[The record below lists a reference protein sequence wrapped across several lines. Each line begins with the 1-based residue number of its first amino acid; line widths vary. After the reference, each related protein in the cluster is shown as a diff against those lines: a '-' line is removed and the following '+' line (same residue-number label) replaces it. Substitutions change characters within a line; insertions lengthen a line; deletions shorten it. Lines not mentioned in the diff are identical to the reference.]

1 MGGNITYV
9 CQGGNNYLVTLDLF
23 LDCSGVPAIDQTLHY
38 ESACGSFDVLIPPPV
53 PTEVSQICPA
63 QLVNST
69 CNGGGLQG
77 VNLYSFQTVLN
88 MPPCPGGWTMS
99 WVLCCRAVTMNLVG
113 SAGIYLEAVLRNDL
127 AACDDSP
134 VFTEN
139 SVPYVCVGQEASY
152 NFGVTE
158 PNGDSLA
165 YSLINARGFANSSS
179 PIGYKPGYSANQ
191 PANSTSLDPVTGQLV
206 FTPPAIGR
214 YVFVIEIEQYNASGV
229 LIGTVMRDVSI
240 VALACV
246 GSTPVAQGSATLTG
260 PGGPGDPPA
269 PGGFILGPNAIQ
281 ICDGSAICFSLVFED
296 MDPGDVL
303 VVASQVTTLLPGAT
317 YSVSGANPATVTVCW
332 TGDVSNSPVNVL
344 FQVNDGACPIVN
356 STTIAVNITSF
367 TPAAG
372 SPDAGTDASTLVCPT
387 ANVFNLIDRLGGTP
401 DAGGIWYAP
410 DNSIHD
416 PQFDPTTDL
425 AGVYTY
431 IVGNACMNVS
441 ATLTVNFTAGTP
453 NAGVDSTLKVCGNSV
468 PVPLI
473 SGLGGTPDATGT
485 WTRLPGGTPVGPNYD
500 PATQGPGVFQ
510 YTVPGGGGCAAAT
523 ATVTVTEVAPANAGT
538 SSSVSVCANGV
549 PINLLDSLGGTPAG
563 GGAWSGGLV
572 GGMYN
577 PAVNAPGPFTYTVTG
592 TAPCANATA
601 TVTVAEQTPANAGT
615 NGPVSVCGN
624 GAPINLRN
632 SLGGAP
638 AAGGTWSGGLVGG
651 MYDPAVNAP
660 GPYTYTVTGVAPCA
674 NSTATVTVTEVAPAD
689 AGTSSSVSVCSN
701 GVAINLL
708 DSLGGT
714 PAGGGAWSG
723 GLVGGMYDPVVNAP
737 GPYTYTVTGTAPCA
751 NATATVTVAEQTP
764 VDAGTSSSVSVCS
777 NGVAINL
784 LDSLG
789 GTPAGGGTWS
799 GGLVG
804 GMYDPAVNAPG
815 PFTYTIT
822 GVAPCAN
829 ATATVTVA
837 EIPAAYA
844 GSDTTF
850 TLCSSNSTTNLFFVL
865 TGAQAGGTWTGPGGA
880 FFDGTYEPSVDPEGP
895 HIYTVAGSASCAD
908 DQAVVMVVEV
918 VAPNA
923 GRDTSITLCS
933 NGNILNLFT
942 VLPTAQP
949 GGTWLA
955 GFSGSYEP
963 GVTPPG
969 VFTYSLPGIAP
980 CVGDQSTVTIAET
993 STPNAGTD
1001 ANLTV
1006 CDQGAAV
1013 NLFNSLGGSPDAG
1026 GTWSGGLVG
1035 GMYDPAVNAPGPYIY
1050 TVTGTSPCG
1059 NATATVTVSETGS
1072 PNAGTDG
1079 AVTVCADGA
1088 AIDLFTEL
1096 GGSPDAGGTWSGGLV
1111 GGMFDPAVNAAG
1123 NYTYTLNA
1131 TAPCTSDQ
1139 SQVVVT
1145 IAPAPDAGTD
1155 ANLTVCDQGAA
1166 VNLFNSLGGTPDA
1179 GGTWSGGLVGGM
1191 YDPAVNTPGAYTYT
1205 VTGTN
1210 PCGNAT
1216 ATVTVSETGS
1226 PDAGTDGAVTVCSDG
1241 SAIDLFTELGGSP
1254 DAGGSWSGGLVGGMF
1269 DPATDPAGIYTYT
1282 LSATAPCAGD
1292 QSEVEV
1298 TIAPA
1303 PNAGTDADLAVCDQG
1318 TAVDLFNSLGGTP
1331 DAGGTWSGGLVGG
1344 MYDPAVNAPGP
1355 YTYTVTGTP
1364 PCGNATATVTVS
1376 ETGSPDAGMDGAVTV
1391 CADGAAIDL
1400 FTELGGSPD
1409 AGGTWSGGLVGGMFD
1424 PAVNTANT
1432 FTYTVNATAPCANAT
1447 AEVVVSVEAV
1457 HDPGTNGIDT
1467 VCTGDA
1473 PINLFT
1479 LLGNGPDMGGV
1490 WTGPGGSAS
1499 TGIFDPASSAQ
1510 GTYTYQFAGGV
1521 CADVSS
1527 TVQMT
1532 ILPGPNAGQD
1542 NAVALCD
1549 AGPSVS
1555 LLGLL
1560 SGSPQ
1565 PGGSWTDPD
1574 GQPTTSLV
1582 DPATAAQ
1589 GPYTY
1594 TVIGNASCPDA
1605 TAVVTLAI
1613 NHAVDAGTNGSL
1625 NLCSDGSPVALFGA
1639 LGGTPD
1645 AGGTWTMPPNNDPF
1659 NGVLDPA
1666 TNPSG
1671 NYIYT
1676 VAGMAPCP
1684 ATTAQVSVVVTQA
1697 PDAGNDSTAALCSSA
1712 PNVNMQNLL
1721 GGDPDPGGSWTDPDG
1736 NNTSAIFDPGTS
1748 IPGVYHYMVP
1758 AVASCSADMAS
1769 VDIDVAMAANAGGN
1783 GDTTLCSNAEP
1794 FVLMTLLSG
1803 TPDAGGIWSGPS
1815 PIGPG
1820 GILDPSTAVSGP
1832 YVYSVTAPAP
1842 CPLAISTVQV
1852 TVTAIPVVAPTFTT
1866 SQGCVPIDV
1875 TFNSGY
1881 VGNGSCFW
1889 DFGNGTDT
1897 TACGPITVTY
1907 DQPGNYI
1914 VHFTA
1919 DPGNGCAVTVQT
1931 DQLVQVVERPT
1942 AAFNI
1947 VLSNTSTHSPV
1958 AAFDNLSSGAGN
1970 FLWDFGGLGTS
1981 TALDPQFTFPY
1992 DLEEIYPICL
2002 IAYAS
2007 PTCADTIC
2015 SDLLIPA
2022 SASVFTANAFTPDGD
2037 GRNDEFAP
2045 VSFGLDP
2052 NDYHFLIVDRW
2063 GSPVYS
2069 TEDMNA
2075 TWDGNFGN
2083 GTPAPIGV
2091 YVWKLT
2097 AQDMISNTRFEQIGH
2112 VTLVR

>member
-1 MGGNITYV
+1 MFGLHADAAHYMGGNITYV

-416 PQFDPTTDL
+416 PQFDPTIDL

-601 TVTVAEQTPANAGT
+601 TVTVAEQAPANAGT
-615 NGPVSVCGN
+615 SSSVSVCSN
-624 GAPINLRN
+624 GVAINLLD
-632 SLGGAP
+632 SLGGTP
-638 AAGGTWSGGLVGG
+638 AGGGTWSGGLVGG

-660 GPYTYTVTGVAPCA
+660 GPFTYTITGVAPCA
-674 NSTATVTVTEVAPAD
+674 NATATVTVAEQAPAN

-714 PAGGGAWSG
+714 PAGGGA
-723 GLVGGMYDPVVNAP
+723 
-737 GPYTYTVTGTAPCA
+737 
-751 NATATVTVAEQTP
+751 
-764 VDAGTSSSVSVCS
+764 
-777 NGVAINL
+777 
-784 LDSLG
+784 
-789 GTPAGGGTWS
+789 WS

-1145 IAPAPDAGTD
+1145 IASAPDAGTD

-1166 VNLFNSLGGTPDA
+1166 VNLFNSLGGTPDV

-1391 CADGAAIDL
+1391 CADGASIDL

>member
-1 MGGNITYV
+1 MYDPAVNTPGPYTY
-9 CQGGNNYLVTLDLF
+9 T
-23 LDCSGVPAIDQTLHY
+23 
-38 ESACGSFDVLIPPPV
+38 
-53 PTEVSQICPA
+53 
-63 QLVNST
+63 
-69 CNGGGLQG
+69 
-77 VNLYSFQTVLN
+77 
-88 MPPCPGGWTMS
+88 
-99 WVLCCRAVTMNLVG
+99 
-113 SAGIYLEAVLRNDL
+113 
-127 AACDDSP
+127 
-134 VFTEN
+134 
-139 SVPYVCVGQEASY
+139 
-152 NFGVTE
+152 
-158 PNGDSLA
+158 
-165 YSLINARGFANSSS
+165 
-179 PIGYKPGYSANQ
+179 
-191 PANSTSLDPVTGQLV
+191 VTG
-206 FTPPAIGR
+206 TSPCG
-214 YVFVIEIEQYNASGV
+214 NA
-229 LIGTVMRDVSI
+229 T
-240 VALACV
+240 
-246 GSTPVAQGSATLTG
+246 
-260 PGGPGDPPA
+260 
-269 PGGFILGPNAIQ
+269 
-281 ICDGSAICFSLVFED
+281 
-296 MDPGDVL
+296 
-303 VVASQVTTLLPGAT
+303 
-317 YSVSGANPATVTVCW
+317 ATVTVSE
-332 TGDVSNSPVNVL
+332 T
-344 FQVNDGACPIVN
+344 
-356 STTIAVNITSF
+356 
-367 TPAAG
+367 G
-372 SPDAGTDASTLVCPT
+372 SPDAGTDGAVTVCEGG
-387 ANVFNLIDRLGGTP
+387 AAIDLFTELGGSP
-401 DAGGIWYAP
+401 D
-410 DNSIHD
+410 
-416 PQFDPTTDL
+416 
-425 AGVYTY
+425 
-431 IVGNACMNVS
+431 
-441 ATLTVNFTAGTP
+441 
-453 NAGVDSTLKVCGNSV
+453 
-468 PVPLI
+468 
-473 SGLGGTPDATGT
+473 
-485 WTRLPGGTPVGPNYD
+485 
-500 PATQGPGVFQ
+500 
-510 YTVPGGGGCAAAT
+510 
-523 ATVTVTEVAPANAGT
+523 
-538 SSSVSVCANGV
+538 
-549 PINLLDSLGGTPAG
+549 
-563 GGAWSGGLV
+563 
-572 GGMYN
+572 
-577 PAVNAPGPFTYTVTG
+577 
-592 TAPCANATA
+592 
-601 TVTVAEQTPANAGT
+601 
-615 NGPVSVCGN
+615 
-624 GAPINLRN
+624 
-632 SLGGAP
+632 
-638 AAGGTWSGGLVGG
+638 AGGTWSGGLVGG
-651 MYDPAVNAP
+651 MFDPAVNAA
-660 GPYTYTVTGVAPCA
+660 GNYTYT
-674 NSTATVTVTEVAPAD
+674 
-689 AGTSSSVSVCSN
+689 
-701 GVAINLL
+701 L
-708 DSLGGT
+708 
-714 PAGGGAWSG
+714 
-723 GLVGGMYDPVVNAP
+723 NA
-737 GPYTYTVTGTAPCA
+737 TAPC
-751 NATATVTVAEQTP
+751 
-764 VDAGTSSSVSVCS
+764 TS
-777 NGVAINL
+777 
-784 LDSLG
+784 
-789 GTPAGGGTWS
+789 
-799 GGLVG
+799 
-804 GMYDPAVNAPG
+804 
-815 PFTYTIT
+815 
-822 GVAPCAN
+822 
-829 ATATVTVA
+829 
-837 EIPAAYA
+837 
-844 GSDTTF
+844 
-850 TLCSSNSTTNLFFVL
+850 
-865 TGAQAGGTWTGPGGA
+865 
-880 FFDGTYEPSVDPEGP
+880 
-895 HIYTVAGSASCAD
+895 
-908 DQAVVMVVEV
+908 
-918 VAPNA
+918 
-923 GRDTSITLCS
+923 
-933 NGNILNLFT
+933 
-942 VLPTAQP
+942 
-949 GGTWLA
+949 
-955 GFSGSYEP
+955 
-963 GVTPPG
+963 
-969 VFTYSLPGIAP
+969 
-980 CVGDQSTVTIAET
+980 DQSQVVVTIA
-993 STPNAGTD
+993 PAPDAGTD

-1035 GMYDPAVNAPGPYIY
+1035 GMYDPAVNAPGPYTYTVTGTNPCGNATATVTVSETGSPDAGSDGAVTVCSDGSAIDLFTELGGSPDAGGTWSGGLVGGMFDPAVNAAGNYTYTLNATAPCTSDQSQVVVTIAPAPDAGTDANLTVCDQGAAVNLFNSLGGSPDAGGTWSGGLVGGMYDPAVNTPGAYTY

-1072 PNAGTDG
+1072 PDAGTDG
-1079 AVTVCADGA
+1079 AVTVCEGGA

-1166 VNLFNSLGGTPDA
+1166 VNLFNSLGGTPDV

-1210 PCGNAT
+1210 PCGNATATVTVSETGSPDAGTDGAVTVCSDGSAIDLFTELGGSPDAGGSWSGGLVGGMFDPATDPAGIYTYTLSATAPCAGDQSEVEVTIAPAPNAGTDADLAVCDQGTAVDLFNSLGGTPDAGGTWSGGLVGGMYDPAVNAPGPYTYTVTGTPPCGNAT